1 LQYFPQ
7 NISLNKN
14 FITLAVG
21 ATFARNFKVVNLYK
35 LFYFVVITSEY
46 ISPVR
51 ALSLVQIWLCFLDL
65 VHAILIAFKYGHS
78 RSEDQAFHQLMPF
91 SSFCFSS
98 IAAIFQDD
106 NKYIINKSCGHKV
119 ALILTIGRKSQ
130 LPQENIEWG
139 RKIWP
144 CKSGAKSFGGGS
156 GISQDTIKT

>member
-1 LQYFPQ
+1 M
-7 NISLNKN
+7 
-14 FITLAVG
+14 
-21 ATFARNFKVVNLYK
+21 NLYK
-35 LFYFVVITSEY
+35 LLYFVVITSEY

-51 ALSLVQIWLCFLDL
+51 ALSLVLIWLCFLDL
-65 VHAILIAFKYGHS
+65 VHAILIAFKSGH
-78 RSEDQAFHQLMPF
+78 SEDQAFHQLMPF

-119 ALILTIGRKSQ
+119 ALILAIGRKSQ

-139 RKIWP
+139 RKNWP
-144 CKSGAKSFGGGS
+144 CKSGAKTFGGS